1 MNPASIPQSFPLVYH
16 CGQFRPAQETTIS
29 IFDRGLLYGDGLF
42 ETLRVHNGHP
52 LRWDQHFDRLRLGAE
67 FLGITLPQSPA
78 ELRTAAARLAELNQ
92 TSTAL
97 LRLTLTRGVGPRGY
111 SSAQATHPTLLMT
124 LHPAPSVD
132 PHAPPCWHLV
142 TSTRIR
148 LCPEESLTRFKTCNR
163 LPYILARQEADAAR
177 VDDALILNTRGEV
190 AETSAANIFR
200 LSHGN
205 LETPTLQSGALP
217 GVTRATVLSL
227 ARELGLPTRERAMVP
242 DELFAADAVFL
253 TLTSLGLVEVISLD
267 RRPLA
272 RSPLVASLHATYWQR
287 SQG

>member
-16 CGQFRPAQETTIS
+16 CGQFQPAQETTVS

-67 FLGITLPQSPA
+67 FLGIALPQSPA

-124 LHPAPSVD
+124 LHPAPPVD

-148 LCPEESLTRFKTCNR
+148 LCPDEALTRFKTCNR

-242 DELFAADAVFL
+242 DELLAADAVFL
-253 TLTSLGLVEVISLD
+253 TITSLGLVEAISLD

-272 RSPLVASLHATYWQR
+272 RSPLVASLYTTYWRR
-287 SQG
+287 SQA